1 MKVIV
6 GQEYQD
12 KATPVFADS
21 METVVFRPYWN
32 VTPDIAA
39 KEVFPKGAAYME
51 RENMETYRENGVL
64 RVRQRPGPKNALGF
78 VKFLFP
84 NDFNIYLHDTPNH
97 ELFKQDVRAFSH
109 GCIRVEKPA
118 ELAQWV
124 LGWPADKVQQEMDN
138 PPDNKSVK
146 VPQKIP
152 VYITYFTTYMNNGQL
167 YFGNDLYNR
176 DDKLVPIVMSGAMP
190 SKEVV
195 DAIQALRR
203 IAST

>member
-1 MKVIV
+1 
-6 GQEYQD
+6 
-12 KATPVFADS
+12 
-21 METVVFRPYWN
+21 
-32 VTPDIAA
+32 
-39 KEVFPKGAAYME
+39 
-51 RENMETYRENGVL
+51 
-64 RVRQRPGPKNALGF
+64 
-78 VKFLFP
+78 
-84 NDFNIYLHDTPNH
+84 
-97 ELFKQDVRAFSH
+97 
-109 GCIRVEKPA
+109 VEKPA

-124 LGWPADKVQQEMDN
+124 LGWPADKVQADMDN

-167 YFGNDLYNR
+167 YFGNDLYSR
-176 DDKLVPIVMSGAMP
+176 DDKLVPIVMAGAMP